1 MVYDPMNDLL
11 KTIDKQ
17 MEEKGIIAKDV
28 PVKGIPVQIQNSI
41 PKNPRGENSD
51 LVPKSPSHNVRE
63 QKASKPKA
71 KKLHDLDKYLIFAF
85 TSLLIY
91 TVISLYLFYKTG
103 SEPAVLTGCFF
114 AAFGGEILMCALIKR
129 LKLHKE
135 VKDNDKPG
143 DIY

>member
-11 KTIDKQ
+11 KQIDKQ

-28 PVKGIPVQIQNSI
+28 PVKDIPIQIPKPI
-41 PKNPRGENSD
+41 PKNPRVEISENI
-51 LVPKSPSHNVRE
+51 
-63 QKASKPKA
+63 SKPPSK

-85 TSLLIY
+85 TSLIIY

-135 VKDNDKPG
+135 VKDHDKSG
-143 DIY
+143 YIY